1 MTQQY
6 LVGELSCLFAG
17 LYPAPNEQLGDAVGE
32 LRHQVEFSP
41 LSMLPRL
48 AQEALDL
55 TDAICW
61 ATLEDGDA
69 TGFRRCVDAAEAL
82 LDFGVGAGL
91 LAP

>member
-1 MTQQY
+1 
-6 LVGELSCLFAG
+6 
-17 LYPAPNEQLGDAVGE
+17 
-32 LRHQVEFSP
+32 
-41 LSMLPRL
+41 MLPRL